1 METELPWLGWWESLP
16 LGRVDFQPRCQVHQ
30 MSNGQSICI
39 ALPVLFKWKLHSL
52 SIFCL
57 FFSLQKRWEEQNSK
71 SGQDHPQDGWYP
83 GFTLSWTASLSIN
96 FMAYRIPARFN
107 IQHICQRIFLQKK
120 KNLLDPWF
128 YLQRCGCEPHT
139 RKTHVQMSPCGQR
152 RTRDQAH
159 PVCLRCILSFR
170 RHCTNTLIN
179 TFKECINQQSHVSWH
194 APLFNCAC

>member
-1 METELPWLGWWESLP
+1 
-16 LGRVDFQPRCQVHQ
+16 

-120 KNLLDPWF
+120 KKNLLDPWF

-159 PVCLRCILSFR
+159 PVCLRCILSFILEELAASF
-170 RHCTNTLIN
+170 TLLSHLSWRKPLN
-179 TFKECINQQSHVSWH
+179 SETLWMGLWNQGREMVGTGW
-194 APLFNCAC
+194 

>member
-1 METELPWLGWWESLP
+1 MKAALPKYFLPFFFFTKTLRRTKLKIRTGSPTRWMVSRVYTSWLIESL
-16 LGRVDFQPRCQVHQ
+16 LDLTYNT
-30 MSNGQSICI
+30 S
-39 ALPVLFKWKLHSL
+39 
-52 SIFCL
+52 
-57 FFSLQKRWEEQNSK
+57 
-71 SGQDHPQDGWYP
+71 
-83 GFTLSWTASLSIN
+83 
-96 FMAYRIPARFN
+96 AREYS
-107 IQHICQRIFLQKK
+107 CKKK

-194 APLFNCAC
+194 AQLFNCAC

>member
-120 KNLLDPWF
+120 KSARSVVLFTKVRVWTTYPEDPCANEPMWATKNQGPGTSRVPQVHSQ
-128 YLQRCGCEPHT
+128 LQEALHE
-139 RKTHVQMSPCGQR
+139 H
-152 RTRDQAH
+152 
-159 PVCLRCILSFR
+159 
-170 RHCTNTLIN
+170 
-179 TFKECINQQSHVSWH
+179 INQHIQGMH
-194 APLFNCAC
+194 